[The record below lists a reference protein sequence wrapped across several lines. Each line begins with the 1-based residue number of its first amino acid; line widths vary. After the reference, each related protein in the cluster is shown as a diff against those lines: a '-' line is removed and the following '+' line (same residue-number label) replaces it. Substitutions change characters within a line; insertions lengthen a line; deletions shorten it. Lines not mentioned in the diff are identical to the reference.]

1 MKINDLTKKLS
12 KMLVGSAFALFAY
25 TANATI
31 ITFGNSNLDR
41 LDLAG
46 VQTEG
51 NFSYSAF
58 GDGWELQIS
67 FANPGASLTTFFNG
81 QGGEVGDEITFFNT
95 NGALFSF
102 ESVDWRTLDN
112 TGSNDFVIF
121 QGFLGGALV
130 DSLVIDGATTNF
142 TALTGFGGPL
152 DELKLTITR
161 DGANALFIDNLALST
176 VDVSEPSMAVLF
188 LIGLAALLRRKL

>member
-12 KMLVGSAFALFAY
+12 KMLVGRAFALFAY

-58 GDGWELQIS
+58 GDGWELQNS

-102 ESVDWRTLDN
+102 ESV
-112 TGSNDFVIF
+112 F
-121 QGFLGGALV
+121 
-130 DSLVIDGATTNF
+130 
-142 TALTGFGGPL
+142 
-152 DELKLTITR
+152 
-161 DGANALFIDNLALST
+161 
-176 VDVSEPSMAVLF
+176 
-188 LIGLAALLRRKL
+188 